1 MKTLRILA
9 GLVLVI
15 GVALGIAL
23 RVTRPDPLPVGTQS
37 AARLAPGPHPVERTE
52 HLDRLDAPNRF
63 EWEFRGC
70 SRSKARCRLVVAGR
84 CKGTPAT
91 RRLQPWLHVDS

>member
-52 HLDRLDAPNRF
+52 H
-63 EWEFRGC
+63 
-70 SRSKARCRLVVAGR
+70 SKARCRLVVAGR